1 MNVKDATRISMIKMW
16 NKTKDLPKFIKI
28 VRATLN
34 KPNSSPGIRGEMCEV
49 VLELILKKYIH
60 DHNKPWFVSKGLIL
74 KDPDRLDS
82 NYSTELD
89 LTLFTESLV
98 VAFECKSYKGDKKLK
113 KECSIYTKNSSGMY
127 NFKYDVYSQH
137 IKHFNILHKNI
148 KQCLKTHKNVKP
160 YKICLFQFAFG
171 DLIDERDIKYKRLM
185 PCIDE
190 ININKFLDS
199 LSNREIYWNLQ
210 ELKILVKNLESD
222 KITKTKEH
230 LNYVKSIRR

>member
-1 MNVKDATRISMIKMW
+1 MNVKDATRVNMIKMW
-16 NKTKDLPKFIKI
+16 NKTKDLSKFIKI

-34 KPNSSPGIRGEMCEV
+34 KPNSSPEIRGEMCEV

-74 KDPDRLDS
+74 KDLDRLNS

-113 KECSIYTKNSSGMY
+113 RECSIYTKNNNGGY

-137 IKHFNILHKNI
+137 IKHFNVLHKNI
-148 KQCLKTHKNVKP
+148 KQCLETHKNVKP
-160 YKICLFQFAFG
+160 YKICLFQFASG
-171 DLIDERDIKYKRLM
+171 TLIDERDVKYKRLM
-185 PCIDE
+185 PCTDE
-190 ININKFLDS
+190 ANINRFLDS
-199 LSNREIYWNLQ
+199 LSNREKYWNLT
-210 ELKILVKNLESD
+210 ELKNLINTLESD
-222 KITKTKEH
+222 KETKTIEH

>member
-1 MNVKDATRISMIKMW
+1 MNVKDATRVNMIKMW

-34 KPNSSPGIRGEMCEV
+34 KPNSSPEIRGEMCEV

-74 KDPDRLDS
+74 KDLDRLNS

-113 KECSIYTKNSSGMY
+113 RECSIYTKNNNGGY

-137 IKHFNILHKNI
+137 IKHFNVLHKNI
-148 KQCLKTHKNVKP
+148 KQCLETHKNVKP
-160 YKICLFQFAFG
+160 YKICLFQFASG
-171 DLIDERDIKYKRLM
+171 TLIDERDVKYKRLM
-185 PCIDE
+185 PCTDE
-190 ININKFLDS
+190 VNINRFLDS
-199 LSNREIYWNLQ
+199 LSNREKYWNLV
-210 ELKILVKNLESD
+210 ELKNLIHILESD
-222 KITKTKEH
+222 KETKTIEH